1 MVEAITPMEEDF
13 AQWYTDVVTKAEL
26 VDYSSLRG
34 FMVLRPYSTA
44 IWENIQSELNK
55 RFKEKGHENVLMPML
70 IPESFLQK
78 EKEHVEGF
86 APEVALVTHGGGE
99 KLAEP
104 LCIRPT
110 SETLFCEHYSHI
122 VHSWRDLPKLYNQ
135 WCSVVRWEKSTR
147 PFLRSREFYWQEGHT
162 IHETAEDAVAETFRM
177 LNVYADF
184 CRDVLAMPVIKGK
197 KTEKEKFAGA
207 VDTYTVEAI
216 MHDGKALQAGTSHYF
231 GDKFSRPFNI
241 TFTGRDN
248 KINYPMQTS
257 WGMSTRIIGAIIM
270 SHGDNSGLK
279 LPPRIAPCQVI
290 VVPVA
295 SHKPGVKEAAE
306 KIKQDI
312 SSYARAEIDLSE
324 QSPGWKFAEYE
335 MRGVPLRLEI
345 GPRDLQNE
353 QCVLVRRDTGEKS
366 IVPLNSLD
374 REIPRLLDE
383 IHMNMYKTA
392 EKRLNDMTFTA
403 KTYDEFKE
411 IFERGN
417 GFVKAMWCGD
427 RECEEKIKEETGVT
441 SRCMPF
447 EEEHVSDTCI
457 CCGKKAKALVYWG
470 KAY

>member
-55 RFKEKGHENVLMPML
+55 RFKETGHENVLMPML

-383 IHMNMYKTA
+383 IHMNMYKMA